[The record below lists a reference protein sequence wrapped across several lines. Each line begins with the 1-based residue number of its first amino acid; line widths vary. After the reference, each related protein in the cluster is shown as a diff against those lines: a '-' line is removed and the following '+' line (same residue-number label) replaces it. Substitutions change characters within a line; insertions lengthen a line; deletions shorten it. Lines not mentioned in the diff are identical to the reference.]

1 MQNIVVKK
9 KFADIRLDKFLS
21 KEFFSHTRGEIIK
34 KIKEEKISVN
44 GKKTKPSYILKEND
58 IVGLKNFSKEG
69 ADKKLIKN
77 SKIPLEII
85 FENSDIV
92 VINKQAGIQVHPS
105 HNEKINTIA
114 NALLA
119 HFPEIAK
126 VHDDSV
132 GGESR
137 PGIVHRLDKD
147 TSGVMVIARNKKTF
161 NELKKKFKDR
171 SISKK
176 YVAICEGIFEKKQG
190 VIKKPIARSS
200 NYRKQIIAK
209 KNTKTKIRPA
219 ETEYKVIKESKEYS
233 FVEVVPK
240 TGRMHQIRLHLASM
254 GHPVVGDLL
263 YKNRGD
269 KDKAKRQL
277 LHAEKLEFEIFNK
290 KYTFLVPLPQD
301 FIDFLA
307 NID

>member
-1 MQNIVVKK
+1 
-9 KFADIRLDKFLS
+9 
-21 KEFFSHTRGEIIK
+21 
-34 KIKEEKISVN
+34 
-44 GKKTKPSYILKEND
+44 
-58 IVGLKNFSKEG
+58 
-69 ADKKLIKN
+69 
-77 SKIPLEII
+77 
-85 FENSDIV
+85 
-92 VINKQAGIQVHPS
+92 
-105 HNEKINTIA
+105 
-114 NALLA
+114 
-119 HFPEIAK
+119 
-126 VHDDSV
+126 
-132 GGESR
+132 
-137 PGIVHRLDKD
+137 
-147 TSGVMVIARNKKTF
+147 MVIARNKKTF
-161 NELKKKFKDR
+161 DELKKKFKDR
-171 SISKK
+171 IVSKK

-240 TGRMHQIRLHLASM
+240 TGRMHQIRLHLASV

-290 KYTFLVPLPQD
+290 KYIFSVPLPQD